1 MAEENEAGNQDT
13 SGAPDIDD
21 TDRLLADEQNPA
33 QGGARG
39 GGTDAHGVGADLI
52 DSTSRGENG
61 DAAETKDDDDLGGSG
76 GFSSAS

>member
-1 MAEENEAGNQDT
+1 MADT
-13 SGAPDIDD
+13 TDTGGAPDIDD

-33 QGGARG
+33 QGGDRG

-61 DAAETKDDDDLGGSG
+61 NAAEAKDDDDIGGSG